1 MTPNC
6 EPLLSFL
13 VYSDSVALE
22 DTEDK
27 GEIPVLS
34 EAKLVEEVIK
44 DAETG
49 PQQTE
54 DEKEKPEEEASV
66 AKENEGKGDTS
77 ATPKS
82 EILFSSSTV
91 EGKLIQKDT
100 EESVEEAHETLDEY
114 VSLVH
119 SVFPAIL
126 LVWKADGQKAFGHQ
140 NQLLIRQINEDT
152 RWCSIVSIVCNCNS
166 FN

>member
-54 DEKEKPEEEASV
+54 DEKEEQEEEASV

-77 ATPKS
+77 ATQKS

-100 EESVEEAHETLDEY
+100 EEVWRKHTRHWMSMC
-114 VSLVH
+114 H
-119 SVFPAIL
+119 SFIL
-126 LVWKADGQKAFGHQ
+126 FFQQYF
-140 NQLLIRQINEDT
+140 
-152 RWCSIVSIVCNCNS
+152 
-166 FN
+166 